1 MPNIEVNKMI
11 KVFLLG
17 ALFFIYTSC
26 FTQNSIKN
34 NRNNSSND
42 PELLINYAVSLNSLA
57 TSKSYLKSLQLVQS
71 ENWDSVIVQ
80 TNKSLLVEKNQ
91 QLKDILNY
99 YRADAF
105 IHLGLYFQAEK
116 CLFKIQPSFKYYFNV
131 EICLAEI
138 CIHREQFKEAIR
150 RFNKVDVKN
159 FFQKKNISLTSYYH
173 NVGNCHFHLQQ
184 YNEAEEYIKKTI
196 SLLGSDSALYVD
208 EYTEL
213 ANIYY
218 DQYIDDKAIFYFTK
232 AYNLA
237 KKYGDFKLKE
247 STAGNMAVVE
257 ENRKNAN
264 LALKYRKEF
273 EAWHD
278 SLNDQN
284 QIYEVAQVEKKHA
297 VDEKQRQVK
306 LLKTENA
313 LKETQRKMYFYIVL
327 FLALI
332 LSLGIYFYRLNVKRS
347 KIIFKQKKELD
358 ILNASKDKLFSIVSH
373 DLRSSVQA
381 LQISNTNLKYNLKAY
396 DEQFSDQE
404 LNKQIENNSI
414 LVSNTYNILDNLL
427 NWVMLQNE
435 GGYFHQESQPLK
447 VVIDQVAYNFQG
459 LLNQNEITFENNL
472 PRSVKVFIDKESM
485 KIVFRNFMDNCIK
498 FSDPKSKITVSLKE
512 ENENEV
518 TIIWEDTGK
527 GMNEETRLKLISNS
541 IQLMT
546 KEHEDKIGSG
556 LGMRLCKSMIEKNG
570 GFLNIESEIGV
581 GTKMMITFQKN
592 SHS

>member
-1 MPNIEVNKMI
+1 MPFIELNRLT
-11 KVFLLG
+11 KVFLFG
-17 ALFFIYTSC
+17 ALFFICTFG
-26 FTQNSIKN
+26 FTQNSTEKKQNKIA
-34 NRNNSSND
+34 D
-42 PELLINYAVSLNSLA
+42 PELLINYATSLNDLA
-57 TSKSYLKSLQLVQS
+57 SSNSFSKSLKLVES
-71 ENWDSVIVQ
+71 KNWDSVIIE
-80 TNKSLLVEKNQ
+80 TNKALLVEKNQ
-91 QLKDILNY
+91 LLKDVLNY

-105 IHLGLYFQAEK
+105 IHIQLYFQAEK
-116 CLFKIQPSFKYYFNV
+116 CLLKIPSTFKYYFKV
-131 EICLAEI
+131 EVCLAEI
-138 CIHREQFKEAIR
+138 SIHKEQFKEALR
-150 RFNKVDVKN
+150 RFKKVNENDP
-159 FFQKKNISLTSYYH
+159 FQRKNISLTSFYH
-173 NVGNCHFHLQQ
+173 NIGNCHFHIQQ
-184 YNEAEEYIKKTI
+184 YKEAENYIFKTI
-196 SLLGSDSALYVD
+196 SLLGKDSSLYID

-218 DQYIDDKAIFYFTK
+218 DQYIDDKAIIYFTK

-257 ENRKNAN
+257 ENRKNAL
-264 LALKYRKEF
+264 LALKYRKEY

-297 VDEKQRQVK
+297 IDEKQRQVK

-313 LKETQRKMYFYIVL
+313 LKETQRKMYFYSVV
-327 FLALI
+327 FLAVI
-332 LSLGIYFYRLNVKRS
+332 LVLGIYFYRLNVKRS

-381 LQISNTNLKYNLKAY
+381 LQISNTNLKYNLKTY
-396 DEQFSDQE
+396 EEQFSDQE

-435 GGYFHQESQPLK
+435 GGYFNQESQPLK

-472 PRSVKVFIDKESM
+472 SRSTKVYIDKESM

-498 FSDPKSKITVSLKE
+498 FSNPNSKISVYLKE
-512 ENENEV
+512 ENESDL

-570 GFLNIESEIGV
+570 GKLNIESKIGV
-581 GTKMMITFQKN
+581 GTKMMITLQKISN
-592 SHS
+592 S

>member
-1 MPNIEVNKMI
+1 MPIIEVNKIM
-11 KVFLLG
+11 KVFLIG
-17 ALFFIYTSC
+17 ALFFHSINLFSQKSTS
-26 FTQNSIKN
+26 FSQKKDDIVLLDDYALSLKNKAKSSSYLNTIKF
-34 NRNNSSND
+34 
-42 PELLINYAVSLNSLA
+42 VK
-57 TSKSYLKSLQLVQS
+57 SKS
-71 ENWDSVIVQ
+71 WDSVLIES
-80 TNKSLLVEKNQ
+80 NKALLVEKNPI
-91 QLKDILNY
+91 LKDFLYY
-99 YRADAF
+99 YRAEAF
-105 IHLGLYFQAEK
+105 FDLNLFFQAEK
-116 CLFKIQPSFKYYFNV
+116 CLQKVRPSFRYYFKI

-138 CIHREQFKEAIR
+138 CLHREQFKEALKK
-150 RFNKVDVKN
+150 FKN
-159 FFQKKNISLTSYYH
+159 VAIEEPFQKKNCSLSSYYH
-173 NVGNCHFHLQQ
+173 NVGNCYFHLKQ
-184 YNEAEEYIKKTI
+184 YKEAEVYIKKTI
-196 SLLGSDSALYVD
+196 ALLGNDSALYVN
-208 EYTEL
+208 EYSEL

-218 DQYIDDKAIFYFTK
+218 DQYLDDKAIYYFKK
-232 AYNLA
+232 AYDIS

-247 STAGNMAVVE
+247 FTAGNMAVVE
-257 ENRKNAN
+257 ENRKNSD
-264 LALKYRKEF
+264 LALKYRKEY
-273 EAWHD
+273 EVWRD

-284 QIYEVAQVEKKHA
+284 KIYNVAELEKKHA
-297 VDEKQRQVK
+297 IDQKQRQVK
-306 LLKTENA
+306 LLETENA

-327 FLALI
+327 FLGLI

-396 DEQFSDQE
+396 EEQFSDQE

-435 GGYFHQESQPLK
+435 GGYFHQEMQPLK

-512 ENENEV
+512 ENENDL
-518 TIIWEDTGK
+518 TIIWEDTGR

-581 GTKMMITFQKN
+581 GTKMMITLQKISN
-592 SHS
+592 S